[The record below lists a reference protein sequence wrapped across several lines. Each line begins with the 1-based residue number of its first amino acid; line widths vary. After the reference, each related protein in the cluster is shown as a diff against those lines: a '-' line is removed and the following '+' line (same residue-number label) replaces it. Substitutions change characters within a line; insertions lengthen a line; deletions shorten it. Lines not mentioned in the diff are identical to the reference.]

1 MRKVSIYLALAGAL
15 LLIASFLPW
24 PGDGGGEEVVL
35 SPGEEGAALFR
46 AKGCVSC
53 HRHAAVAQG
62 GTSIG
67 PDLTAYEADPAFLRR
82 WLADPA
88 AVRPG
93 TLMPDLELDEDEIEV
108 LIAFLEDS
116 RE

>member
-1 MRKVSIYLALAGAL
+1 MRKVSILLAVVGAL
-15 LLIASFLPW
+15 LLLASFLPW
-24 PGDGGGEEVVL
+24 PEGGGDGQEAVAL
-35 SPGEEGAALFR
+35 SPAEEGAALFR

-62 GTSIG
+62 GPSIG

-88 AVRPG
+88 AVRPN
-93 TLMPDLELDEDEIEV
+93 TLMPNLRLDPAEIDA
-108 LIAFLEDS
+108 LIAFLES
-116 RE
+116 E